1 MDSSSDCGT
10 KAEMRAVL
18 VKVGALLAP
27 DYFMVALGD
36 KQMESPAHQ
45 AAGEVAIGGES
56 DGRVEGE
63 GGEKNEVE
71 DENRNDEKSEQ
82 QQSLA
87 VESTLSVGSDS
98 EYSGIT
104 TLKEEEGA
112 REGEEETKKGGEK
125 WYEMTKEQVQA
136 YKENT
141 AMDDAADRS
150 AHTQLSLHRAA
161 PNV

>member
-1 MDSSSDCGT
+1 
-10 KAEMRAVL
+10 MRAVL
-18 VKVGALLAP
+18 VKIGALLAP

-36 KQMESPAHQ
+36 KQMESPTHQ

-56 DGRVEGE
+56 NGGVGGK
-63 GGEKNEVE
+63 GGEKNELE

-82 QQSLA
+82 QQSLS
-87 VESTLSVGSDS
+87 VGSTLSVGSDS

-104 TLKEEEGA
+104 RLKEEEGR
-112 REGEEETKKGGEK
+112 REGEGETKKGGEK
-125 WYEMTKEQVQA
+125 WYEVMKEQVQA
-136 YKENT
+136 YKEST

-161 PNV
+161 ANVNMYM